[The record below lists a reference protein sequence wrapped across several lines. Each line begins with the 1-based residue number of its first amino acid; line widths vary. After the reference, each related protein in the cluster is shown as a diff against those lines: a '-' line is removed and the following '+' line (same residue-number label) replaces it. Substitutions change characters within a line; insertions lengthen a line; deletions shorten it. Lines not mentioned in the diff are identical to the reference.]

1 MLAKHFLSAVT
12 LGVAAVSAQ
21 AAPVALVAGDFLASD
36 TLVDFNAATNEVPVG
51 ALYSASG
58 VTFSGALQGMTSSGD
73 TNLFPGN
80 GGGVI
85 ASNWLYSRGSYT
97 GLSFTATFS
106 SLVTR
111 VGFQLENWP
120 NQTATVEVFNGST
133 SLGTLTLA
141 STASLTAEFRGIGEA
156 SGFDSLVFTDTTN
169 QNGFFAI
176 DDFSFAAAP
185 AVPEPETYA
194 LMLAGLAAGGFMSRR
209 RKA

>member
-1 MLAKHFLSAVT
+1 MLAKHLLSALT

-58 VTFSGALQGMTSSGD
+58 VTFSGALQGMTNSGD

>member
-1 MLAKHFLSAVT
+1 MLVKHLLAAVT
-12 LGVAAVSAQ
+12 LGVVAFSAQ
-21 AAPVALVAGDFLASD
+21 AAPMALVAGDFMASD
-36 TLVDFNAATNEVPVG
+36 TLVDFNAATKEVAIG

-73 TNLFPGN
+73 TSMFPGN

-85 ASNWLYSRGSYT
+85 ASNWLYSRSTYT

-111 VGFQLENWP
+111 AGFQLENWA

-141 STASLTAEFRGIGEA
+141 NTAGLTAEFRGIGEA
-156 SGFDSLVFTDTTN
+156 SGFDTLVFTNTTN
-169 QNGFFAI
+169 TNGFFAI
-176 DDFSFAAAP
+176 DDLRFAAAP

-194 LMLAGLAAGGFMSRR
+194 LMLAGLAAVGFVSRR